1 MSDFI
6 LIFLGIFILLII
18 ILIFILLAYVYN
30 TYVSYTIE
38 INKNLNDSEII
49 INDTNRAFNKLQ
61 DTVVNNIA
69 TVKTNQELLLENNKN
84 KLDKLD
90 ANLLNI
96 LDIKNDGTKLGSI
109 LSSNIDNNKSLDIDI
124 KSKITAFKELN
135 ILTNS
140 NQYVNICNSTTNAT
154 ERKCVNLNIDNSGNF
169 NIYTKNKLVNNPASN
184 IANIAF
190 RDINDNILAEFN
202 SSNNSIS
209 LGSNINPAIYIKDNI
224 YTPDI
229 IVCNYNYIP
238 EILSIAAIPATATT
252 SEVPAV
258 SGEPPKIKLTFIS
271 NFNIKK
277 DNYIHFNILDNIIDS
292 ISTSTTIPSY
302 NTISYNNTTKL
313 LKFKSNDDI
322 IKDTIKEIV
331 IPFTK
336 SASAGVIDETKKYNI
351 MGYIKST

>member
-6 LIFLGIFILLII
+6 LIFLGIFILLLI

-38 INKNLNDSEII
+38 INKNLNDSENI

-61 DTVVNNIA
+61 DNVVNNIA
-69 TVKTNQELLLENNKN
+69 TVKTNQEVILENNKN

-135 ILTNS
+135 VLTNS
-140 NQYVNICNSTTNAT
+140 NQYVNICNSTNDASK
-154 ERKCVNLNIDNSGNF
+154 RKCVNMNIDNLGNF
-169 NIYTKNKLVNNPASN
+169 NIYTKNKLANNIESN

-209 LGSNINPAIYIKDNI
+209 LGSNENPAIYIKNNI

-238 EILSIAAIPATATT
+238 EILPVAEIPGTATT
-252 SEVPAV
+252 SNIPAV
-258 SGEPPKIKLTFIS
+258 SGSPPKIKLTFIS

-277 DNYIHFNILDNIIDS
+277 DIFICFNILDNIIDS
-292 ISTSTTIPSY
+292 ISTPNTIPL
-302 NTISYNNTTKL
+302 YNNILYDNSTKL
-313 LKFKSNDDI
+313 IKFKSNDDI
-322 IKDTIKEIV
+322 IKDTIKEIE

-336 SASAGVIDETKKYNI
+336 IAGASIDINKKYNTI
-351 MGYIKST
+351 GYIKST

>member
-49 INDTNRAFNKLQ
+49 INDTNKAFNKLQ

-69 TVKTNQELLLENNKN
+69 TVKTNQELILENNKN

-109 LSSNIDNNKSLDIDI
+109 LTSNIDNNKSLDIDI

-135 ILTNS
+135 VLTNS
-140 NQYVNICNSTTNAT
+140 NQYVNICNSTNNPT

-169 NIYTKNKLVNNPASN
+169 NIYTKNKLANNPASN

-229 IVCNYNYIP
+229 IVCNYNYIR
-238 EILSIAAIPATATT
+238 EILQDGDI
-252 SEVPAV
+252 
-258 SGEPPKIKLTFIS
+258 SGSPSKIKLTFIS

-277 DNYIHFNILDNIIDS
+277 DNYINFNILDNIINNI
-292 ISTSTTIPSY
+292 ISSSDNNY
-302 NTISYNNTTKL
+302 NNISYDDTKKL
-313 LKFKSNDDI
+313 LRFKSNNDI
-322 IKDTIKEIV
+322 SKDTIKEII

-336 SASAGVIDETKKYNI
+336 TANTGVIDETKKYNI